1 MGIFGGGGYGRG
13 GGGMRI
19 TWILGAVIALFGV
32 IRYFTS
38 TQKNPVT
45 GEAQRVGLTAP
56 QEVALGL
63 RTAPELAKQMGGA
76 IPETRDPR
84 AQVVE
89 EVGQKLVEQ
98 VRKEAPDMPWKFDF
112 HLLNDP
118 KTVNAFAL
126 PGGQCFI
133 TTALLNQMDNE
144 AQLAGVLG
152 HEIGHVIHRHSA
164 QQMAK
169 SNLGQS
175 LVTAVG
181 VGASGDGGGYTAAQ
195 VAQMANQ
202 FLQLSYGRDHELQS
216 DAYGVRSM
224 ARAGYDPNEMIGVM
238 EILKKASGGGGGPE
252 FTKSH
257 PDPGNRAAQIRE
269 QIKNEFPNGLPNV
282 SKGRS
287 LRGMGSG
294 SGSRSGWDDRRQP
307 SGAQQPGG
315 APTKSGKTPW

>member
-1 MGIFGGGGYGRG
+1 MGIFGGYGRG

-19 TWILGAVIALFGV
+19 TWVLAAVIALFGV
-32 IRYFTS
+32 IKYFTS

-45 GEAQRVGLTAP
+45 GEAQRVGLSP
-56 QEVALGL
+56 SQEVALGL
-63 RTAPELAKQMGGA
+63 RTAPELANQMGGA

-84 AQVVE
+84 AQLVE

-118 KTVNAFAL
+118 KLVNAFAL

-133 TTALLNQMDNE
+133 TTALLDRMDNE

-175 LVTAVG
+175 LVTAIG

-202 FLQLSYGRDHELQS
+202 FLQLSYGREHELQS
-216 DAYGVRSM
+216 DRYGVRYM
-224 ARAGYDPNEMIGVM
+224 AKAGYDPNEMIGVM
-238 EILKKASGGGGGPE
+238 EILKKASGGGGGGPE
-252 FTKSH
+252 FTKTH

-269 QIKNEFPNGLPNV
+269 QIKSEFPNGLPNV

-287 LRGMGSG
+287 LRDLRSG
-294 SGSRSGWDDRRQP
+294 SMRSGGDGRP
-307 SGAQQPGG
+307 G
-315 APTKSGKTPW
+315 APTRSGKTPW